1 MKKNSRSCSSKRIK
15 RRHGRKS
22 TRKLV
27 SRKSKKLGGVNDPY
41 MTPQGSPIR
50 RRFDDSPQSNL
61 STPASVYSTA
71 TNTPYSPLTPPSP
84 IRVPEIRR
92 PAVPVQRMNLM
103 NRFRQIDQQ
112 AADERDEGLT
122 DDESMSGGK
131 RKQEEMTTMNTN
143 PNSKS
148 IRMKKH
154 RRMGDTTWS
163 TSSSSSSGYHLQTPS
178 KKPLE
183 SKSKKTI
190 ESLNSI
196 MGKATLSDTETS
208 SLTVDSIEADSK
220 MTATNGNTTMNTGG
234 YSRRR
239 MRKHHSK
246 KRNTRRK

>member
-22 TRKLV
+22 TSKLV

-41 MTPQGSPIR
+41 MTPPGSPIR

-92 PAVPVQRMNLM
+92 PIVPVQRMNLM

-131 RKQEEMTTMNTN
+131 RKQEEMTPMNTN
-143 PNSKS
+143 TNSKS
-148 IRMKKH
+148 KKKQ

-163 TSSSSSSGYHLQTPS
+163 SDSSSKSSNQLESKS

-183 SKSKKTI
+183 SKSKKPL
-190 ESLNSI
+190 ESLNSL

>member
-1 MKKNSRSCSSKRIK
+1 MTKNSSSSIK
-15 RRHGRKS
+15 RSNGIKRSRG
-22 TRKLV
+22 
-27 SRKSKKLGGVNDPY
+27 RKSKKLGGVNDPY
-41 MTPQGSPIR
+41 MTPPGSPIR

-84 IRVPEIRR
+84 IRVPEIQR
-92 PAVPVQRMNLM
+92 PVVPVQRMNLM

-163 TSSSSSSGYHLQTPS
+163 TSSSSSSSSSSGYHLQTPS